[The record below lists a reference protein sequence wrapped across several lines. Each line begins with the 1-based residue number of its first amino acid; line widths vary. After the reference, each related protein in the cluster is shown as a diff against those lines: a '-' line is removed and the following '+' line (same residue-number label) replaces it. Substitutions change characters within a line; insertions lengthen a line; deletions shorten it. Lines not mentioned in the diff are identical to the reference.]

1 MIISTFKFNL
11 DPVLEHR
18 RIIEDDRQR
27 DLAKHLR
34 QKMIL
39 MDQLR
44 QMQDTIR
51 TSKHDLAGSLVGRV
65 DLTRVADFA
74 RYSGQTTI
82 RAQQLVQK
90 LAQLEQQISAS
101 RERLLA
107 ATRDRKAMELLRD
120 RRHREWHADQVRRET
135 AELDDLA
142 LQRHLRHVALEHAA

>member
-1 MIISTFKFNL
+1 M
-11 DPVLEHR
+11 LEHR
-18 RIIEDDRQR
+18 RVVEDERQR
-27 DLAKHLR
+27 ELAKHLR

-44 QMQDTIR
+44 QMQDAIR
-51 TSKHDLAGSLVGRV
+51 ASKHDLAGSLVGRV

-90 LAQLEQQISAS
+90 LAQLEQQISAA

-107 ATRDRKAMELLRD
+107 AARDRKAMELLRD
-120 RRHREWHADQVRRET
+120 RRQRQWQVEQMRREA
-135 AELDDLA
+135 AEMDDLA
-142 LQRHLRHVALEHAA
+142 VQRHLRRATLENAA

>member
-1 MIISTFKFNL
+1 M
-11 DPVLEHR
+11 LEHR
-18 RIIEDDRQR
+18 RVIEDERQR
-27 DLAKHLR
+27 ELAKLLR

-44 QMQDTIR
+44 QMQETIR
-51 TSKHDLAGSLVGRV
+51 SSKHDLAGSLVGQV

-82 RAQQLVQK
+82 RAQQIVQR
-90 LAQLEQQISAS
+90 LAGLEQHILMA

-107 ATRDRKAMELLRD
+107 ASRDRKALELLHD
-120 RRHREWHADQVRRET
+120 KRHREWLEHENRLEA

-142 LQRHLRHVALEHAA
+142 TQRHLRATALENAA